1 MTTRDTL
8 RAALTVA
15 LVAATTLTVAIDA
28 QARSASCPRDNRL
41 AASVSSTLA
50 KSIPI
55 TSQQVSLL
63 LQMVSLES
71 EKRPVPASI
80 IDGLRTRTARNA
92 RVLATGERRLKAL
105 PPGTPQGRMFKRLAL
120 RYLHDAVRPM
130 NACIGR
136 AVEAKTVA
144 ELGSA
149 VTCFDNAKRKSAV
162 LQGAMNTSLTRLAK
176 VRRCT
181 LKPA

>member
-1 MTTRDTL
+1 MITRKTS
-8 RAALTVA
+8 RAALMVA
-15 LVAATTLTVAIDA
+15 LIAGAALTVAIDA
-28 QARSASCPRDNRL
+28 RARPASCPADNRL

-50 KSIPI
+50 KSLPI

-63 LQMVSLES
+63 LQMFSLQS
-71 EKRPVPASI
+71 AKRPVPAAI
-80 IDGLRTRTARNA
+80 RDGLRTRTARNA
-92 RVLATGERRLKAL
+92 RVLAAGERKLKAL
-105 PPGTPQGRMFKRLAL
+105 PPGTPQGRTFKRLAL

-144 ELGSA
+144 ELGASVA
-149 VTCFDNAKRKSAV
+149 CFDNGKRKSV
-162 LQGAMNTSLTRLAK
+162 PLERAMNSSLTQLAK

-181 LKPA
+181 I